1 MKNMKKLY
9 YMMAALAIAM
19 TGCNDQTEI
28 LTTEPETTIDPVA
41 LTIQATTDGA
51 VTRTQLSQ
59 TEGKYSMV
67 WSTDDEIAV
76 VHKTLEK
83 DVAQLFSLSD
93 GAGTTTAT
101 FTDESKVK
109 NGLAGTGTN
118 RSCAADQP
126 YYVGYYPASAFYTWR
141 EANGSGRYVF
151 NTTFS
156 SNQPYSS
163 TGPVNYPMVAFTT
176 NVNNMKF
183 EGLASVLQL
192 NISSSLTDYKV
203 KHVLLSGT
211 NGLAG
216 YVGGTVSAQ
225 NTLEGINYSALD
237 HNITVDCSSSPVAL
251 TGTAQPFY
259 AQIIPGNQS
268 NLTIKVILEKD
279 GDSNQYFASFS
290 ASGLNFEAKHMY
302 PINLNITQAKTD
314 KSAEPIRGIEANGK
328 LKALAGT
335 NNWNAADENI
345 KQINF
350 IPNSAA
356 KGEAIS
362 TSESAFPVYASYTAG
377 VLNITTLGP
386 EFTLGS
392 DCERFFYYL
401 AALEEINGL
410 EYVDTQAVE
419 SFEDFFSGC
428 INLKTLDLSH
438 FDTSSATNMTGM
450 FSNCESL
457 SSLDVSNFK
466 TEKVTEM
473 TAMFQKCSSL
483 TTLDLRKFNVLK
495 VTDFFQF
502 FYGCTNLQ
510 NIYMPQMLKSYT
522 YMDGEEEKSLY
533 SDVDWNAWNEVRNS
547 VYGGKM
553 SQSMMFSGLAEGK
566 TCTFHCKNDIDKKIL
581 EAMKSDDSYGFG
593 TLKFEVCTHTP

>member
-19 TGCNDQTEI
+19 TGCNDQAEI
-28 LTTEPETTIDPVA
+28 LTSEPETTIDPVA

-59 TEGKYSMV
+59 AEGKYSMV
-67 WSTDDEIAV
+67 WSTGDEIAV
-76 VHKTLEK
+76 VHKTSGW
-83 DVAQLFSLSD
+83 DVAQLFRLSD

-101 FTDESKVK
+101 FTDESIVK
-109 NGLAGTGTN
+109 KGLAGTGTDC
-118 RSCAADQP
+118 SCAADQP

-141 EANGSGRYVF
+141 EANSSGRYVF

-216 YVGGTVSAQ
+216 YVGVTVSAQ

-237 HNITVDCSSSPVAL
+237 HNITIDCSSSPVAL

-268 NLTIKVILEKD
+268 NLTIKVILEKE
-279 GDSNQYFASFS
+279 GNSNQYFASFS
-290 ASGLNFEAKHMY
+290 ASNLNFEAKHMY

-314 KSAEPIRGIEANGK
+314 KSAEPIRGADANGK

-419 SFEDFFSGC
+419 SFEGFFTGC
-428 INLKTLDLSH
+428 EKLKTIDLSH

-450 FSNCESL
+450 FSNCMSL
-457 SSLDVSNFK
+457 SSLDVSKFN
-466 TEKVTEM
+466 TSNVTTM
-473 TAMFQKCSSL
+473 GSMFLYCSSL
-483 TTLDLRKFNVLK
+483 TTLDLQKFKVWK
-495 VTDFFQF
+495 VTNFSSF

-510 NIYMPQMLKSYT
+510 NIYMPQMLESYT
-522 YMDGEEEKSLY
+522 YMDGEEEKSKFEE
-533 SDVDWNAWNEVRNS
+533 VDWNDWGSVNGN
-547 VYGGKM
+547 VYGRNMNKNH
-553 SQSMMFSGLAEGK
+553 MFSNLAQGK
-566 TCTFHCKNDIDKKIL
+566 TCTFHCKNDIDVKIL
-581 EAMKSDDSYGFG
+581 KAMKSVDSDEYG
-593 TLKFEVCTHTP
+593 TLEFEHCDHTP